1 MKTMKTKP
9 EQKEEE
15 PKFDETIIIDLLLKQ
30 VDKPKNCSR
39 INVKNVFDNR
49 FRINVW
55 TTNLQNG
62 IEISKIEKSYF
73 AKLIDNNLVI

>member
-15 PKFDETIIIDLLLKQ
+15 PKFDETAIIDLLLKQ
-30 VDKPKNCSR
+30 VNKPKNCSK

-49 FRINVW
+49 FRINIW
-55 TTNLQNG
+55 TTNLENG